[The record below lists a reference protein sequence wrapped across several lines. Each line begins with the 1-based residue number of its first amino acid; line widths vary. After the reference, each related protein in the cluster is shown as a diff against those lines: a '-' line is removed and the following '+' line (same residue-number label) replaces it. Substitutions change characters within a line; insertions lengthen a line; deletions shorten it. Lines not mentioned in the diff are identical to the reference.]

1 MPHPC
6 GIVEGEYVM
15 KNISKSIIAI
25 LAATCVS
32 NSAWAGE
39 HVFANFGQTITLNGT
54 VESDNSANADPF
66 TLQVFSAGNECLRI
80 AVTSQGT
87 DLEATLVGPSGRV
100 WQDDDGNGSLR
111 PLIKAITVTRG
122 WHSLSLSNFAGTAVH
137 ADFTMQIARLAS
149 TDSSCN
155 PPTGVRVLAPLA
167 SKPQVPAGVGAL
179 PSGTG
184 K

>member
-1 MPHPC
+1 
-6 GIVEGEYVM
+6 M
-15 KNISKSIIAI
+15 KNIATSVIAI
-25 LAATCVS
+25 LAATCAS
-32 NSAWAGE
+32 SAWAGE

-100 WQDDDGNGSLR
+100 WQDDDSNGSLR

-122 WHSLSLSNFAGTAVH
+122 WHSLSLSHFAGTAVH
-137 ADFTMQIARLAS
+137 ADFTMQMARLSS
-149 TDSSCN
+149 TNSSCN
-155 PPTGVRVLAPLA
+155 PPTTVRVFAPLA
-167 SKPQVPAGVGAL
+167 PKAQAPDGVGAL

-184 K
+184 R